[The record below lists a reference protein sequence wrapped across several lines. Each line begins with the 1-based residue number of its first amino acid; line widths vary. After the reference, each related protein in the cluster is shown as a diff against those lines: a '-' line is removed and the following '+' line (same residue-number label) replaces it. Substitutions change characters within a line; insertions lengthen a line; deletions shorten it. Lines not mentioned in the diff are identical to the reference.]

1 MDNMSGYSQ
10 VVFETD
16 SEGNITK
23 EYVRGDSLTEI
34 KVKTTDEGY
43 SSGTYIVDGH
53 GDVRLLLDEQGNIT
67 DSYRYTAYGEIKEKS
82 GQTDNPYLYC
92 GEYYDEN
99 TSLYY
104 LRARYMNPS
113 TGTFISMDSYQG
125 NKYDP
130 ASLHKYT
137 YAQNNPMMYNDPS
150 GHFVNM
156 ISYVASTVIQNTI
169 SNSHTIF
176 VMGVLSGIT
185 NVIINEVLGTGR
197 DIADAFTEGFI
208 NGVVGALVFS
218 AIAAIAAFYE
228 ISIFVIMYFGA
239 AFDFAKN
246 LCFAIAAYS
255 TNKTE
260 CIMYAVLA
268 VLDIITMWTSVRQI
282 NIIGEKGTTEVHIKR
297 NATMST
303 DGDVGVETRVVVMRM
318 FITIH
323 VQMK

>member
-1 MDNMSGYSQ
+1 
-10 VVFETD
+10 
-16 SEGNITK
+16 
-23 EYVRGDSLTEI
+23 
-34 KVKTTDEGY
+34 
-43 SSGTYIVDGH
+43 
-53 GDVRLLLDEQGNIT
+53 
-67 DSYRYTAYGEIKEKS
+67 
-82 GQTDNPYLYC
+82 
-92 GEYYDEN
+92 
-99 TSLYY
+99 
-104 LRARYMNPS
+104 MNPS